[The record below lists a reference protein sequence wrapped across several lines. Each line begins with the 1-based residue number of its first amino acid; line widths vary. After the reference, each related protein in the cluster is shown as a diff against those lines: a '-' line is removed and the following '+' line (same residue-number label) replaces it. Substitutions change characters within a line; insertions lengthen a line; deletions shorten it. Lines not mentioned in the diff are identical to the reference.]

1 MRPLYS
7 SSGNGEPDAKRTVPL
22 DHSTASWNSHS
33 DSRTGFESGKRIG
46 RGFSADMVSMTDWLN
61 ALCVTRPRTRPRP
74 RQTSVHKVSERARTD
89 RRTLMVERPRS
100 AVGWTYLMISVRSLS
115 GGPV

>member
-61 ALCVTRPRTRPRP
+61 ALCVSRPC
-74 RQTSVHKVSERARTD
+74 QTGAHGVSERARD
-89 RRTLMVERPRS
+89 GRTLMVERPRS